1 MKPSAFA
8 PVSVIIPC
16 YNCKNTIER
25 AVRSVFEQTLKPVE
39 LILVDDASK
48 DDTPKTLLRLRDSY
62 GSSWIKVIL
71 RNENGGPGA
80 SRNIGWNYA
89 TQPFITFLDADDCW
103 HKRKIEIQFNW
114 MVGHPDVYMTGHKY
128 TRLKDNRDFFD
139 ENLPQRFVVEEIAKK
154 EILLSNRFST
164 PTVMLRKEIPLR
176 FEETQRYSEDY
187 LLWLLIILEGYKAF
201 FIHLSL
207 TYIFKAPY
215 GEAGLSSN
223 LWQMELGELSNYKN
237 IYKERKITYIYLVI
251 LCFWSLIK
259 FLRRRIL
266 VAFGNFGRKI

>member
-1 MKPSAFA
+1 MKSDLFA

-16 YNCKNTIER
+16 YNCKDTIER
-25 AVRSVFEQTLKPVE
+25 AIKSVFEQTWRPAEV
-39 LILVDDASK
+39 ILVDNAST
-48 DDTPKTLLRLRDSY
+48 DETPKVLLRLQKLY
-62 GSSWIKVIL
+62 GSEWIKVIL
-71 RNENGGPGA
+71 REKNGGPGSA
-80 SRNIGWNYA
+80 RNTGWDIA
-89 TQPFITFLDADDCW
+89 TQPFINFLDADDCW

-128 TRLKDNRDFFD
+128 TRLKAYRDFFD
-139 ENLPQRFVVEEIAKK
+139 ENLPQRFVVKEIAKK

-164 PTVMLRKEIPLR
+164 STVMLRKELPLR

-187 LLWLLIILEGYKAF
+187 LLWLKIILEGYKAF

-207 TYIFKAPY
+207 TYIVKAPY
-215 GEAGLSSN
+215 GEAGLSLK
-223 LWQMELGELSNYKN
+223 LWQMELGELSNYKH
-237 IYKERKITYIYLVI
+237 IYKRREIPFLSFVI

-266 VAFGNFGRKI
+266 VVFGNFGRKI